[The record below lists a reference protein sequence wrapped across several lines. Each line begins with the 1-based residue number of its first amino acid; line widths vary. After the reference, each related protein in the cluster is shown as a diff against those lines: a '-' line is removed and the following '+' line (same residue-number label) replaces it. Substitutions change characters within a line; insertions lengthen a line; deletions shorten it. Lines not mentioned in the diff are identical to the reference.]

1 MPVLLETITLTHQDI
16 QKARQAVSALS
27 EGNLEMSQLPEAAR
41 RLLAHIL
48 NEFADGHA
56 LSVVPARTDLT
67 TSQAA
72 HLLNVS
78 RPYLVKL
85 LQEGKLPFHRVGSHK
100 RVLKQ
105 DVEVYQKH
113 QKEQSYAALA
123 DLQAQAQELDM
134 GY

>member
-1 MPVLLETITLTHQDI
+1 MPALLETVAPTHQDI
-16 QKARQAVSALS
+16 QRAKQAATALS
-27 EGNLEMSQLPEAAR
+27 EGSLEMSQLPEAAR
-41 RLLAHIL
+41 HLLAHIL
-48 NEFADGHA
+48 HELASGHA
-56 LSVVPARTDLT
+56 LSVVPAKTDLT

-72 HLLNVS
+72 NLLNVS

-100 RVLKQ
+100 RIQKQ

-123 DLQAQAQELDM
+123 ELQAQAQELDM